1 MRRIVAAHTIAGSL
15 LILPALSQNA
25 AAQIR
30 PISIPPTP
38 APLVV
43 SEPPRLEEGSPEAPD
58 PWSGKAEVSY
68 VSTGG
73 NAETIT
79 AKVGAEAQYRAGE
92 WATLLR
98 AAFLTNTTEA
108 SDRNRRVDAL
118 VRSSRRVGPRLE
130 VFGQIA
136 YLKNTFAGIRDS
148 VYPLGGIAYAVIDTR
163 PHSLTT
169 RFGLGYGQESRLRT
183 VSVNSFATA
192 DAETAYRWGMT
203 KTTELRQDTS
213 FTSNLSQSADWRMA
227 NVTSLA
233 AGLNALLS
241 LKVSHTLNYLNQP
254 VEGFE
259 RVDTVT
265 AAALVATF

>member
-1 MRRIVAAHTIAGSL
+1 MRRIVAAHTIVGSL
-15 LILPALSQNA
+15 LILLALSPNA

-30 PISIPPTP
+30 PPVPPAP

-43 SEPPRLEEGSPEAPD
+43 SEPPRLEEGSAEAPD
-58 PWSGKAEVSY
+58 PWTGKAEVSY

-79 AKVGAEAQYRAGE
+79 AKVGAEAQYRSGD
-92 WATLLR
+92 WATVLR
-98 AAFLTNTTEA
+98 AAFLTNTTEVRG
-108 SDRNRRVDAL
+108 RNRRVDAL
-118 VRSSRRVGPRLE
+118 VRGSRRVGPRLE
-130 VFGQIA
+130 VFGQIG

-148 VYPLGGIAYAVIDTR
+148 VYPLGGVAYAVIDTR

-169 RFGLGYGQESRLRT
+169 RVGLGYGQESRLRT
-183 VSVNSFATA
+183 ASVNFATA
-192 DAETAYRWGMT
+192 DAETAYRWAMT
-203 KTTELRQDTS
+203 KTTEFRQDTS

-233 AGLNALLS
+233 AGLNSLLS